1 MVRTGENDPVSPEP
15 PETSADERVLA
26 LAGRALAS
34 ARRLLA
40 GPDGPWTLAILLALA
55 AVLQLALSGEPGAQS
70 SVIGNLLAT
79 LPLALAQRRLLVAA
93 WLVTLG
99 TLLLFADDAASL
111 TLAGIVAQLTVAYFV
126 ATRRRRLASV
136 LLATPFLLAAMASP
150 PRNGGIPPAVIAVL
164 VVAAQLLG
172 DARRQRGQAIAER
185 DATRLAMTD
194 TLREQAATQERARI
208 ARELHDVV
216 AHHVSMVAVQAE
228 TARLT
233 TPGMPL
239 EGQERLAAIGDT
251 ARDALTEMRRLLGI
265 LRADAADEAERAPQP
280 GLGRLDELLE
290 GAREAGTSVRV
301 AVHGDVVALAP
312 GIDLTAY
319 RIVQEA
325 LTNARR
331 HAPGA
336 AVEVELRFAPD
347 VLRVLVRDDGPGAAE
362 HGPTDPGGHGILGMH
377 ERVAMVGGTLRVG
390 ARRSGS
396 GFAVEARLPIAEP
409 EA

>member
-1 MVRTGENDPVSPEP
+1 MTTVSPEP
-15 PETSADERVLA
+15 PETTTDERALA

-34 ARRLLA
+34 ARRLLE
-40 GPDGPWTLAILLALA
+40 GPDGPWTQAIVLALA

-79 LPLALAQRRLLVAA
+79 LPLALARRRLLVAA
-93 WLVTLG
+93 WLVTCG
-99 TLLLFADDAASL
+99 TLLLFVDAAASL
-111 TLAGIVAQLTVAYFV
+111 TLAGIAAQLTVAYLV

-136 LLATPFLLAAMASP
+136 LLATPFLFAAVASP
-150 PRNGGIPPAVIAVL
+150 PRNGGIPAAVIAVL
-164 VVAAQLLG
+164 VIAAQLLG
-172 DARRQRGQAIAER
+172 DARRQRGQALAER
-185 DATRLAMTD
+185 DATRQAMTD

-233 TPGMPL
+233 TPGMPP
-239 EGQERLAAIGDT
+239 EGQARLAAIGDT

-265 LRADAADEAERAPQP
+265 LRADAAGEAERAPQP
-280 GLGRLDELLE
+280 GLGRLDELLDD
-290 GAREAGTSVRV
+290 AREAGTSVRL
-301 AVHGDVVALAP
+301 AVHGDVVALSP
-312 GIDLTAY
+312 GVDLTAY

-336 AVEVELRFAPD
+336 EVDVELRFDPD
-347 VLRVLVRDDGPGAAE
+347 ALRVLVRDDGPGAAPDGS
-362 HGPTDPGGHGILGMH
+362 HGGHGILGMH

-390 ARRSGS
+390 SGGS
-396 GFAVEARLPIAEP
+396 GPGGGFVVDARLPIAEP
-409 EA
+409 AA